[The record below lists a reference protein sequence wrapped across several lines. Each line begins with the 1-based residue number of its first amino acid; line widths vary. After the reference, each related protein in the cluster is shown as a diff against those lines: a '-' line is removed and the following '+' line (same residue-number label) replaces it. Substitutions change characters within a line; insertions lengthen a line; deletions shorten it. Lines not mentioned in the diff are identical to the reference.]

1 MSKIPALTISTTS
14 LASEKICALRLVSD
28 SIAQQRQTLNRRI
41 ITHPYFLA
49 PTLSLFA
56 IITKLNYHRTAD
68 LATVTILL
76 AGVTIALLSLV
87 SRYSSEYLERAEAV
101 GNANGLRSYVDT
113 PEREVIIAKWGERVI
128 GTVVLHFFEGNKEAQ
143 VWTWTVEQRY
153 RGKGL
158 GRDLLEKA
166 VEVAKVRMG
175 PDYQLGWAQ
184 DHANAFRI
192 PSLPNTFNR
201 PFDHSEANAERILKE
216 MCSCQK

>member
-1 MSKIPALTISTTS
+1 MNMSEVPALSISTTL

-49 PTLSLFA
+49 PTLLLFA
-56 IITKLNYHRTAD
+56 VIIKLNYHRTSD
-68 LATVTILL
+68 LSTVTILL

-101 GNANGLRSYVDT
+101 GNANGLRSFVDA

-128 GTVVLHFFEGNKEAQ
+128 GTVVLSFFEGNMDAQ
-143 VWTWTVEQRY
+143 VWTWTVERRY

-158 GRDLLEKA
+158 GRDL
-166 VEVAKVRMG
+166 V
-175 PDYQLGWAQ
+175 PSYQFL
-184 DHANAFRI
+184 F
-192 PSLPNTFNR
+192 F
-201 PFDHSEANAERILKE
+201 K
-216 MCSCQK
+216 C